1 MKVLIVDS
9 TTEGQAQCAERIAE
23 VRDVHLGGC
32 QIDIRLADT
41 KNYRSKI
48 SDCDLLILGPELG
61 ESAAAV
67 ATHVRSSIPH
77 VQILMFVSEAAY
89 AANSFQLAISAGIK
103 RVLSENSSQ
112 LDVLQELVAI
122 QSALCK
128 SGRLK
133 SAKIIVVKSVKGG
146 AGATSV
152 AAALAEISSDHGTN
166 VLLWDLDTETRDLS
180 RALSGDLA
188 LGQAFEKWLEA
199 PHSIDRE
206 QLKRALCPI
215 AENAHLLPP
224 PSSPYTGI
232 RFSFDPEGTQ
242 VALRIL
248 EVARNSYD
256 LVIIDA
262 GKFSGPTFSTLA
274 RQADRVLFVV
284 GDCPLGASALDAYF
298 QFYPTLIDDPR
309 KVSFLTTSPHFS
321 PESLRSGLPSLQ
333 AFPESSW
340 MLPLL
345 AYDEEASRWA
355 GNRSTL
361 YSMGNELTQLTL
373 VKIARAVGALPANI
387 ISSTEDSGLHTR
399 MVASK
404 PYGLGF
410 LHPFRFASQFMA
422 TRSYSRPKLASRRE
436 RGRGFGEQSS
446 QKPISL
452 LPESLIVERQ
462 NESTERHQPNQAGE
476 SGSSSENQQDENL
489 SRLSFH

>member
-224 PSSPYTGI
+224 PPLPIREYDFHSIQRELKSLSGYSKLREILMTSS
-232 RFSFDPEGTQ
+232 S
-242 VALRIL
+242 
-248 EVARNSYD
+248 
-256 LVIIDA
+256 
-262 GKFSGPTFSTLA
+262 
-274 RQADRVLFVV
+274 
-284 GDCPLGASALDAYF
+284 
-298 QFYPTLIDDPR
+298 
-309 KVSFLTTSPHFS
+309 LT
-321 PESLRSGLPSLQ
+321 
-333 AFPESSW
+333 PESSRDQRSQRW
-340 MLPLL
+340 QDKQTESSLSWATALL
-345 AYDEEASRWA
+345 EPQ
-355 GNRSTL
+355 L
-361 YSMGNELTQLTL
+361 SMP
-373 VKIARAVGALPANI
+373 IF
-387 ISSTEDSGLHTR
+387 SS
-399 MVASK
+399 
-404 PYGLGF
+404 
-410 LHPFRFASQFMA
+410 
-422 TRSYSRPKLASRRE
+422 
-436 RGRGFGEQSS
+436 
-446 QKPISL
+446 I
-452 LPESLIVERQ
+452 
-462 NESTERHQPNQAGE
+462 QP
-476 SGSSSENQQDENL
+476 
-489 SRLSFH
+489 